1 MKKFI
6 FTLGMVASLS
16 TMTFAQTRGTKSSTG
31 TTKTVVKKEV
41 TEKKAVIADTKAV
54 VEAHSPG
61 DGHNHGATTPVVAPA
76 SLADISFESM
86 VYDYGTLQQGGNG
99 ECEFKFKNTGKEPLI
114 ITNCQGSCGCTVPQ
128 CPKDPILPGKSSVI
142 KVKYDSNRVG
152 PISKSVSVQSNAKS
166 GVQTLQIKGNI
177 EAKPVEEA
185 FPANKPATGAPLEKK

>member
-16 TMTFAQTRGTKSSTG
+16 TMTFAQTK
-31 TTKTVVKKEV
+31 TTKISTKKEPAKKEV
-41 TEKKAVIADTKAV
+41 VAETKAV
-54 VEAHSPG
+54 VEAHGPN
-61 DGHNHGATTPVVAPA
+61 DGHNHGAVNPAVVAPA
-76 SLADISFESM
+76 SLADISFESL

-128 CPKDPILPGKSSVI
+128 CPKDPILPGKSGVI